1 MKILDDHIW
10 PWKRL
15 SDYKREVFDLSNDVM
30 RLQMQLESEQE
41 QHKIQVRK
49 LGAILALSKG
59 ISITN
64 EP

>member
-1 MKILDDHIW
+1 MKILDEHVW

-15 SDYKREVFDLSNDVM
+15 TSYKREVFQLSNDLM
-30 RLQMQLESEQE
+30 RLQMQLAAEQE
-41 QHKIQVRK
+41 QHKTQVRK